1 MNLHGRII
9 SLRGDIWAHITSLIP
24 PRFIEVPVLIQ
35 KSERVTF
42 CVLGVSVFPL
52 YAVSDILFWNCF
64 DIVVF
69 CFFQFIRYLPR
80 RYGCKENTKM

>member
-9 SLRGDIWAHITSLIP
+9 SLRGDIWAHITSLTP

-42 CVLGVSVFPL
+42 SVLGVSVFSSL
-52 YAVSDILFWNCF
+52 CGFWYFILELFRQCGILLF
-64 DIVVF
+64 SI
-69 CFFQFIRYLPR
+69 Y
-80 RYGCKENTKM
+80 